1 MNANI
6 GLKPQ
11 IKFEDFAKVDM
22 RIGTIV
28 SAENVEDSEKLIKLQ
43 VDFGDLG
50 KRQIL
55 SGIKQWFKPKS
66 LIGKQAAFVINIEP
80 RKMIGLESE
89 GMILAVEYDGKI
101 ILIVPK
107 KKAKNGSLIS

>member
-1 MNANI
+1 MNANT
-6 GLKPQ
+6 GLKLQ

-22 RIGTIV
+22 RIGTIA
-28 SAENVEDSEKLIKLQ
+28 SAEGIEGSEKLIKLQ

-50 KRQIL
+50 QRQIL
-55 SGIKQWFKPKS
+55 SGIREWFKPKS

-80 RKMIGLESE
+80 RKMIGLVSE
-89 GMILAVEYDGKI
+89 GMILAAEYDGKI